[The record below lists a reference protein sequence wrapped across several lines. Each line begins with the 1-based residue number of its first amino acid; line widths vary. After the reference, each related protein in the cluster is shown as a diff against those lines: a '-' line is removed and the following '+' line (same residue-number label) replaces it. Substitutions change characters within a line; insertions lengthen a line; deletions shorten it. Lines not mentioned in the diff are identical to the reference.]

1 MTVREKRFGFL
12 VDLRRCIGCQT
23 CSIACKQ
30 EWNVPVGRYRSW
42 VKQAAKGEFPHTRK
56 SFLPILCNNCEK
68 PICVTVCPVLASYQ
82 KPNGIVE
89 VDPHK
94 CIGCRYCM
102 ASCPYGV
109 RYLHPDLR
117 IVQKCNWCSHRAENG
132 LQPACVEACPASA
145 RIFGD
150 LNDPSSEISRMIA
163 QNAVQPIKPEM
174 GTYPRTFY
182 IGLDDTTVEIKARGH
197 ELMHLSE

>member
-1 MTVREKRFGFL
+1 MARKKRFGFL
-12 VDLRRCIGCQT
+12 VDLRRCIGCQS

-30 EWNVPVGRYRSW
+30 EWSVPVGRYRSW
-42 VKQAAKGEFPHTRK
+42 VKQVAKGSFPNTRK
-56 SFLPILCNNCEK
+56 SFLPVLCNNCDK

-82 KPNGIVE
+82 KPDGIVE
-89 VDPHK
+89 IDPHK

-117 IVQKCNWCSHRAENG
+117 IAQKCNWCSHRTESG
-132 LQPACVEACPASA
+132 FQPACVDACPASA

-150 LNDPSSEISRMIA
+150 LGDPSSEINRQIA
-163 QNAVQPIKPEM
+163 QNGVQPIKPEM
-174 GTYPRTFY
+174 GTSPRTFY
-182 IGLDDTTVEIKARGH
+182 IGLDDITVETKANGH
-197 ELMHLSE
+197 ELMHLVE

>member
-1 MTVREKRFGFL
+1 MAKEKRFGFL
-12 VDLRRCIGCQT
+12 VDLRRCIGCQS

-30 EWNVPVGRYRSW
+30 EWNVPVGFYRSW
-42 VKQAAKGEFPHTRK
+42 VKQVAKGVFPDTRK
-56 SFLPILCNNCEK
+56 SFLPILCNNCAK

-82 KPNGIVE
+82 KPSGIVE

-109 RYLHPDLR
+109 RYLHPDLG
-117 IVQKCNWCSHRAENG
+117 IAQKCNWCSHRTENG
-132 LQPACVEACPASA
+132 LQPACVAACPASA

-150 LNDPSSEISRMIA
+150 LKDPVSEISRRVG
-163 QNAVQPIKPEM
+163 QNGVQSIKPEM
-174 GTYPRTFY
+174 GTSPRTFY
-182 IGLDDTTVEIKARGH
+182 IGLDDLTVEIKTHGD
-197 ELMHLSE
+197 S

>member
-1 MTVREKRFGFL
+1 MTREKRFGFL

-42 VKQAAKGEFPHTRK
+42 VKQVAKGVFPDTRK

-89 VDPHK
+89 ISSHK

-109 RYLHPDLR
+109 RYLHPDLG
-117 IVQKCNWCSHRAENG
+117 IAQKCNWCSHRTESG
-132 LQPACVEACPASA
+132 GQPACVEACSVSA

-150 LNDPSSEISRMIA
+150 LNDPASEISRQIA

-174 GTYPRTFY
+174 GTVPRTFY
-182 IGLDDTTVEIKARGH
+182 IGLDDMTVEIKAHGH
-197 ELMHLSE
+197 ELMHLAE

>member
-1 MTVREKRFGFL
+1 MAKGKRFGFL
-12 VDLRRCIGCQT
+12 VDLRRCIGCQS

-42 VKQAAKGEFPHTRK
+42 VKQVAKGSFPGTRK
-56 SFLPILCNNCEK
+56 SFLPILCNNCEN

-82 KPNGIVE
+82 KNNGIVE

-117 IVQKCNWCSHRAENG
+117 IVQKCNWCSHRTEMGNE
-132 LQPACVEACPASA
+132 PACVAACPASA

-150 LNDPSSEISRMIA
+150 LNDAASEISLRIA

-174 GTYPRTFY
+174 GTAPRVFY
-182 IGLDDTTVEIKARGH
+182 IGLDDITVEVKAHGH